1 VTRHILNII
10 NKQNNSIAQKMT
22 TLTIRQNFHEEVE
35 AAINRQ
41 INMELR
47 ASYVYQS
54 MVCLKKKLT
63 FLLKDF
69 LALFIPC

>member
-1 VTRHILNII
+1 
-10 NKQNNSIAQKMT
+10 MT

-54 MVCLKKKLT
+54 MVCFRKNINFFTIRLSSLIYSMLN
-63 FLLKDF
+63 FLLEVV
-69 LALFIPC
+69 

>member
-1 VTRHILNII
+1 MSKV
-10 NKQNNSIAQKMT
+10 
-22 TLTIRQNFHEEVE
+22 RQNFHSEVE

-54 MVCLKKKLT
+54 MVISFISKILNA
-63 FLLKDF
+63 FLN
-69 LALFIPC
+69 AT

>member
-1 VTRHILNII
+1 
-10 NKQNNSIAQKMT
+10 MT

-54 MVCLKKKLT
+54 MVCFQKKIN
-63 FLLKDF
+63 FLLLCSLYWVLK
-69 LALFIPC
+69 LRVVIN